1 MKGMLWYYHRAAQ
14 RPCVPVPVRVPV
26 LLPVPVLLAQ
36 TAPRPVP
43 SSPSTGW
50 QPPSRLGPVVGGV
63 VVGGVALI
71 VGTLAEDVVTGGAG
85 ILDDPVT
92 LTAGGGMVLGMG
104 DTLRA
109 GHGGSVVMTRVGG

>member
-1 MKGMLWYYHRAAQ
+1 M
-14 RPCVPVPVRVPV
+14 
-26 LLPVPVLLAQ
+26 
-36 TAPRPVP
+36 
-43 SSPSTGW
+43 
-50 QPPSRLGPVVGGV
+50 